1 VPRAFARSDAL
12 RERAHALIPGGAH
25 TYAKGDD
32 QYPRRA
38 PGFIAR
44 GLGCRVFDVDGNEF
58 IEWGMGLRSVLLG
71 HAHPEVV
78 AAVERQLSLGT
89 NFNRP
94 AAIEVEAAEELLSIV
109 TGAEMVK
116 FTKDGSTANSAA
128 VRLARAA
135 TGRDRVAV
143 CTDHPFFSYDGWF
156 IGTTPMQAGIP
167 KAVRELTVGFRYND
181 LASVRKL
188 FDEHPGEIAC
198 LILEASRGEEPRD
211 GFLHET
217 QRLCREH
224 GAVFVLDECITGFR
238 WDLGGAQRAYG
249 ITPDLSTFGKALAN
263 GFALS
268 ALAGRRELM
277 ELGGIRHRRER
288 VFLLSTTHGGETVA
302 LAAAIAAMRVYRRE
316 PVVEHLHRE
325 GERLRAGFDAAVAAH
340 GLGEFVRIAGRA
352 CNLVFATHAPDGAP
366 CQAFRALFLQELIAR
381 GVLAPSLVISWAHR
395 TEDVDRTLE
404 AVDGALGVYRRA
416 LDAGSV
422 ERFLD
427 GPPTKLVFRRHC

>member
-1 VPRAFARSDAL
+1 VPGRYARSHAL

-32 QYPRRA
+32 QYPLLA

-44 GLGCRVFDVDGNEF
+44 GSGCRVFDVDGNEF

-78 AAVERQLSLGT
+78 AAVERQLRLGT

-94 AAIEVEAAEELLSIV
+94 AAIEVEAAEELLGVV

-143 CTDHPFFSYDGWF
+143 CLDHPFFSYSDWF
-156 IGTTPMQAGIP
+156 VGTTPMPAGIP
-167 KAVRELTVGFRYND
+167 KAVRELSVGFRYND

-188 FDEHPGEIAC
+188 FDEYPGEIAC

-224 GAVFVLDECITGFR
+224 GAVLVLDECITGFR
-238 WDLGGAQRAYG
+238 WHLGGAQRLYG
-249 ITPDLSTFGKALAN
+249 ITPDLSTFGKALGN
-263 GFALS
+263 GFAVS

-302 LAAAIAAMRVYRRE
+302 LAAAIAAMRIYRRE
-316 PVVEHLHRE
+316 PVVEHLHRQ
-325 GERLRAGFDAAVAAH
+325 GERLRAGFEAAVAAH
-340 GLGEFVRIAGRA
+340 GLGDFVRIDGRA
-352 CNLVFATHAPDGAP
+352 CSLAYATLGPDGAP
-366 CQAFRALFLQELIAR
+366 SQAFRALFLQELCAR
-381 GVLAPSLVISWAHR
+381 GVLAPSLVISYAHR
-395 TEDVDRTLE
+395 PEDVDRTLE

-422 ERFLD
+422 EGFLV
-427 GPPTKLVFRRHC
+427 GPPTRHVFRSRC

>member
-1 VPRAFARSDAL
+1 VARRYERSNAL

-32 QYPRRA
+32 QYPLLA

-44 GLGCRVFDVDGNEF
+44 GQGCRVFDVDGNEF

-71 HAHPEVV
+71 HAHPEVL
-78 AAVERQLSLGT
+78 AAVERQLRLGA
-89 NFNRP
+89 NYNRP
-94 AAIEVEAAEELLSIV
+94 AAIEVEAAEALLGVV

-116 FTKDGSTANSAA
+116 FTKDGSAANSAA
-128 VRLARAA
+128 LRLARAA

-143 CTDHPFFSYDGWF
+143 CLDHPFFSSSDWF

-167 KAVRELTVGFRYND
+167 RAVHELTVGFRYND

-188 FDEHPGEIAC
+188 FDEYPGEIAC
-198 LILEASRGEEPRD
+198 LILEASRGEDPRD

-224 GAVFVLDECITGFR
+224 GALFVLDECITGFR
-238 WDLGGAQRAYG
+238 WHLGGAQRHYG

-268 ALAGRRELM
+268 ALAGRREIM
-277 ELGGIRHRRER
+277 ELGGTRHRRER
-288 VFLLSTTHGGETVA
+288 VFLLSTTHGGETHA
-302 LAAAIAAMRVYRRE
+302 LAAAIAAMRVYKSE
-316 PVVEHLHRE
+316 PVVEHLHRQ
-325 GERLRAGFDAAVAAH
+325 GARFAAGFEALASAH
-340 GLGEFVRIAGRA
+340 GVGAFVHLAGRP
-352 CNLVFATHAPDGAP
+352 CNLVFATLGPDGAP

-381 GVLAPSLVISWAHR
+381 GVLAPSFVISYAHR
-395 TEDVDRTLE
+395 DEDVERTLE

-427 GPPTKLVFRRHC
+427 GPPTKLVFRSYC

>member
-1 VPRAFARSDAL
+1 VFSRSDAL
-12 RERAHALIPGGAH
+12 RERAHRLIPGGAH
-25 TYAKGDD
+25 TYSKGDD
-32 QYPRRA
+32 QYPLRS
-38 PGFIAR
+38 PGFIA
-44 GLGCRVFDVDGNEF
+44 GGSGCRVWDVDGNEF

-78 AAVERQLSLGT
+78 EAVARQLALGT

-94 AAIEVEAAEELLSIV
+94 APVEVEAAEELLSIV

-116 FTKDGSTANSAA
+116 FTKDGSTANGAA
-128 VRLARAA
+128 VRLARAH

-143 CTDHPFFSYDGWF
+143 CADHPFFSYDGWF

-167 KAVRELTVGFRYND
+167 KAVRDLTVSFRYND

-188 FDEHPGEIAC
+188 FDEYPGEIAC

-217 QRLCREH
+217 QRLCHEH

-238 WDLGGAQRAYG
+238 WHLGGAQHCYG
-249 ITPDLSTFGKALAN
+249 ITPDLSTFGKALGN
-263 GFALS
+263 GFAVS
-268 ALAGRRELM
+268 ALTGRRELM

-302 LAAAIAAMRVYRRE
+302 LAAAIAAMRVYKRE
-316 PVVEHLHRE
+316 PVVAHLQRQ
-325 GERLRAGFDAAVAAH
+325 GERLRAGFEAAAAAH
-340 GLGEFVRIAGRA
+340 GLGDLVRVAGRA
-352 CNLVFATHAPDGAP
+352 CSLAFATHGPDGAP
-366 CQAFRALFLQELIAR
+366 CQGFRALFLQELIAR
-381 GVLAPSLVISWAHR
+381 GVLAPSFVISYAHR
-395 TEDVDRTLE
+395 AEDVDRTLE

-416 LDAGSV
+416 IDARSV
-422 ERFLD
+422 ERFLV

>member
-1 VPRAFARSDAL
+1 MFTRSDAL

-32 QYPRRA
+32 QFPRRS

-44 GLGCRVFDVDGNEF
+44 GRGCRVWDVDGNEF

-71 HAHPEVV
+71 HAYPAVV
-78 AAVERQLSLGT
+78 EAVQRQLLHGT
-89 NFNRP
+89 NFTRP
-94 AAIEVEAAEELLSIV
+94 AAIEIEAAEELLSIV

-128 VRLARAA
+128 VRLARAH

-143 CTDHPFFSYDGWF
+143 CADHPFFSYGGWF
-156 IGTTPMQAGIP
+156 IGTTPMSAGIP
-167 KAVRELTVGFRYND
+167 KAVRELTVSFRYND

-188 FDEHPGEIAC
+188 FDEYPGEIAC
-198 LILEASRGEEPRD
+198 LILEASRGEDPRD

-217 QRLCREH
+217 QRLCHEH
-224 GAVFVLDECITGFR
+224 GALFVLDECITGFR
-238 WDLGGAQRAYG
+238 WHLGGAQRHYG

-268 ALAGRRELM
+268 ALAGRREIM
-277 ELGGIRHRRER
+277 ELGGTRHRRER
-288 VFLLSTTHGGETVA
+288 VFLLSTTHGGETHA
-302 LAAAIAAMRVYRRE
+302 LAAAIAAMRVYKSE
-316 PVVEHLHRE
+316 PVVEHLHRQ
-325 GERLRAGFDAAVAAH
+325 GARLAAGFEALVAAH
-340 GLGEFVRIAGRA
+340 GLGDFVQITGRP
-352 CNLVFATHAPDGAP
+352 CNLAFATLGPEAAP

-381 GVLAPSLVISWAHR
+381 GVLAPSLVISYSHR
-395 TEDVDRTLE
+395 DEDVDRTLE
-404 AVDGALGVYRRA
+404 AIDGALGVYRRA
-416 LDAGSV
+416 VDAGSV

-427 GPPTKLVFRRHC
+427 GPPTKLVFRRYC